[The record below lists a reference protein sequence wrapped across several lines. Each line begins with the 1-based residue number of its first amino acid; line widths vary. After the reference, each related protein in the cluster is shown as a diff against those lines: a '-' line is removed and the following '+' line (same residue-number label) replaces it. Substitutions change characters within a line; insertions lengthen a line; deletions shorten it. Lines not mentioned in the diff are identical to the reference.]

1 MLRQA
6 WFEFG
11 LQFGLGEQL
20 RTLVQGVPDS
30 ESTVVSDLCW
40 VFLVAVNR
48 CTAAL
53 AMGLLHEVCR

>member
-6 WFEFG
+6 WFER
-11 LQFGLGEQL
+11 GLGEQL
-20 RTLVQGVPDS
+20 RTVVQGVPGP
-30 ESTVVSDLCW
+30 ESTVVSDLCC

-48 CTAAL
+48 CTAAF